1 MATTKSE
8 TKTETPRKVL
18 PSQRSANIPDYVWDA
33 AKDELRPVK
42 GRFRLLEKGRSGGS
56 EKVTFRKYPPEICP
70 MFSKVMRDG
79 EIYEIPLYAARFIN
93 GFDANAKEVNG
104 KINSCATAKHGFKMS
119 NPNDYQPSTEGMTE
133 GGVAPV
139 PVAGITKY
147 DRRMAFESLEFSGD
161 VA

>member
-8 TKTETPRKVL
+8 AKTEAPKRVL
-18 PSQRSANIPDYVWDA
+18 TSQRSANIPDHVWEA
-33 AKDELRPVK
+33 AKDELKLVK
-42 GRFRLLEKGRSGGS
+42 GRFRLLEKGRQGGS

-70 MFSKVMRDG
+70 MFSKSMQDG
-79 EIYEIPLYAARFIN
+79 AVYEIPLYAARFIN
-93 GFDANAKEVNG
+93 GYDANAKELNG

-119 NPNDYQPSTEGMTE
+119 HANDLQPSTEGMTE
-133 GGVAPV
+133 GGMAPIPVTGVA
-139 PVAGITKY
+139 KY